1 VLPEVSA
8 RSGQHAIGHSSS
20 ATTDA
25 IRFWSRMVRGAYLE
39 IPGLRLTRAQVQ
51 RLWDLEGGLS
61 DTILDVLVDERFL
74 QRTPEGGFVCVTR
87 PVVTHHA
94 A

>member
-1 VLPEVSA
+1 
-8 RSGQHAIGHSSS
+8 
-20 ATTDA
+20 
-25 IRFWSRMVRGAYLE
+25 MVRGAYLE
-39 IPGLRLTRAQVQ
+39 IPGLRLTRVQVQ

-74 QRTPEGGFVCVTR
+74 QRTREGGFVCASR
-87 PVVTHHA
+87 PPVTHHA